1 MDSSMLYVIFLGL
14 AFAKLF
20 EFLLSR
26 VKIPSIISWFVAG
39 IVIGPYVFGLI
50 ESCPGLELFSRI
62 ASIFLMFYIGLST
75 NYSAILRKAYLS
87 VVAGVSGVVTT
98 FFLCFFVLYITGN
111 SVYESVLI
119 AIILSNTASEVVSS
133 TALTINNLFVYD
145 VAITA
150 SVVDD
155 IIAVIAVVIISS
167 LFLNLNWSIY
177 FGYLHLSILAIVFG
191 LGLFLFKHHSRKS
204 YKLFQKE
211 SIQALIMVILGLS
224 IAFTIKMNMNELLI
238 AYVTGFILNIMMVRG
253 DILLRTDTIAMDLSD
268 FISKLLY
275 LIFLP
280 LLFIYIA
287 LSINIASVNMLTLIL
302 LFVASTIGKLIGCS
316 IPIYIKTKNKS
327 SILIGILMMMRGS
340 LENTLLSM
348 LYLYN
353 LIDIKMYSTSV
364 IIPFIS
370 TLTAL
375 VAVHILR
382 KYFST

>member
-1 MDSSMLYVIFLGL
+1 MDSSILYVIFFGL

-20 EFLLSR
+20 EFLLGR

-50 ESCPGLELFSRI
+50 ESCPELGLFSRI

-87 VVAGVSGVVTT
+87 VIAGVCGVITT

-111 SVYESVLI
+111 GVYESVLI

-133 TALTINNLFVYD
+133 IALAINNLFVYD

-150 SVVDD
+150 SIVDD
-155 IIAVIAVVIISS
+155 IIAVIAVAIISS
-167 LFLNLNWSIY
+167 LFLNFNWNIY
-177 FGYLHLSILAIVFG
+177 FGYLHLSILAIVFS
-191 LGLFLFKHHSRKS
+191 LGLLLFKYHFRKS
-204 YKLFQKE
+204 YKLFQRE
-211 SIQALIMVILGLS
+211 SMQALIMVFLGLS
-224 IAFTIKMNMNELLI
+224 IAFAIMMNMNELLT
-238 AYVTGFILNIMMVRG
+238 AYVTGFILNVIMVRG

-268 FISKLLY
+268 FINKLLY

-287 LSINIASVNMLTLIL
+287 LSINIASIDMYTLVT
-302 LFVASTIGKLIGCS
+302 LFVASTIGKLIGCG

-327 SILIGILMMMRGS
+327 SILIGILMMTRGS
-340 LENTLLSM
+340 LENTLLGM

-353 LIDIKMYSTSV
+353 LIDVEIYSTSV

-375 VAVHILR
+375 IAVHILR
-382 KYFST
+382 KYFTT